1 MSDYEYENLES
12 KKCFAFAPAL
22 HDTPPKPK
30 LITKKPTTAHVDNY
44 KTDAETAEQLQLA
57 ELAQLE
63 EQEAM
68 LQKLLELEKMEQQ
81 LLQEERIAVRNME
94 EEQAMAE
101 AMKLSRQACL
111 EKELADE
118 GGSSGQSAS
127 SWEEM
132 PKPEAKSLA
141 LAVKATE
148 SGLRTER
155 RVPEAEIPTEL
166 EGPKAKVTTESG
178 VDPAEIPTEL
188 QGPKAKV
195 STESGV
201 DPTEIPTELQ
211 SPKAKVITEPA
222 VDPAEIP
229 AEPAAAT
236 HESEAT
242 EAVASKLGTN
252 LPGVVTEATCDAA
265 PVEIA
270 APAHAKTLSMAPEA
284 EACLEPK
291 PSACPSSESLGDVEL
306 IPAKTLPERKEVPD
320 AEMIAQE
327 ILNKPVFRAKT
338 LSTLHDLTDSEA
350 LPPVLSISL
359 QPRS

>member
-1 MSDYEYENLES
+1 M
-12 KKCFAFAPAL
+12 AFAPPL

-30 LITKKPTTAHVDNY
+30 LVTKKPTSAHVDNC

-68 LQKLLELEKMEQQ
+68 LQQLLELEKMEQQ
-81 LLQEERIAVRNME
+81 LLQEERIAVRNKT

-141 LAVKATE
+141 LAAKAKATE
-148 SGLRTER
+148 CGVAEAPAKH
-155 RVPEAEIPTEL
+155 RVREAEIPTEL

-188 QGPKAKV
+188 GGPKAKV
-195 STESGV
+195 SAEPGV
-201 DPTEIPTELQ
+201 DPTEISAELEG
-211 SPKAKVITEPA
+211 PKAKVSAEPG

-236 HESEAT
+236 HESEPK
-242 EAVASKLGTN
+242 EAVARELGTN
-252 LPGVVTEATCDAA
+252 LPGVVTKATCDAA
-265 PVEIA
+265 TIEIV
-270 APAHAKTLSMAPEA
+270 APAPAKTLSIAPEA

-291 PSACPSSESLGDVEL
+291 PSPCLSSESLGDVEL
-306 IPAKTLPERKEVPD
+306 IPAKTLIERKEAPD

-327 ILNKPVFRAKT
+327 ILNKPVFRAQT
-338 LSTLHDLTDSEA
+338 LSTLHDLTDSEV
-350 LPPVLSISL
+350 LPPALSISL